1 MDSERYKEHD
11 GAEGVENGLSRR
23 RDGRLCTPGSATILV
38 AAAIFRRGQS
48 SPVPSSAIIELSPI
62 LTNLL
67 DLTRLDMHNNKLTGP
82 IPPQIGRLK
91 HLRMLCMYLSF
102 NNLKGEIPK
111 ELATLTELRYL
122 HLHQNRYLGH
132 MQAELGSLNKL
143 QFLDVGN
150 NHVVSTIKQL
160 ISIDGCFPALRN
172 MYLNNNYLTG
182 GTPAQLANLTDLEI
196 LYLSH
201 NKLSG
206 ETPSEVARL
215 RALMSL

>member
-1 MDSERYKEHD
+1 
-11 GAEGVENGLSRR
+11 
-23 RDGRLCTPGSATILV
+23 
-38 AAAIFRRGQS
+38 
-48 SPVPSSAIIELSPI
+48 
-62 LTNLL
+62 
-67 DLTRLDMHNNKLTGP
+67 
-82 IPPQIGRLK
+82 
-91 HLRMLCMYLSF
+91 
-102 NNLKGEIPK
+102 
-111 ELATLTELRYL
+111 
-122 HLHQNRYLGH
+122 

-215 RALMSL
+215 RALMSLYLDHNQFARRIPEAFYKHPFLQEMCGRKPCK